1 MRRYL
6 NPSTV
11 LSAIQSAIQS
21 ATQSAILRAILAGLL
36 AAPAAAQVYGNPTNG
51 LDGWSIDVTPSVADD
66 FRLLGPVTLTSVRYF
81 ALMVPTLTPSAF
93 VSWNIRANV
102 AGSPGTSIASGTAA
116 TTATYVGQF
125 PAYGGY
131 FKSYAMDFSLSVPLA
146 AGIYWLGL
154 TAPSAS
160 PVMYWE
166 TANVYTGSAT
176 AMINGVHSGTDFAF
190 ELSGEPSTVVP
201 EPASLLLASF
211 GFAFLAGIARRRTV
225 AA

>member
-1 MRRYL
+1 MRRYPNTRTIL
-6 NPSTV
+6 STIPSAM
-11 LSAIQSAIQS
+11 LSAILSAI
-21 ATQSAILRAILAGLL
+21 AAGLL
-36 AAPAAAQVYGNPTNG
+36 AAPVAAQVYSNPTNG

-93 VSWNIRANV
+93 VSWNIRANA
-102 AGSPGTSIASGTAA
+102 AGSPGVSIAGGTAA
-116 TTATYVGQF
+116 TAATYVGQF

-131 FKSYAMDFSLSVPLA
+131 FKSWAMDFSLSVPLA

-176 AMINGVHSGTDFAF
+176 AMINGLHSTTDFAF
-190 ELSGEPSTVVP
+190 ELHGDVATVVP
-201 EPASLLLASF
+201 EPTTALPVGAGLA
-211 GFAFLAGIARRRTV
+211 LVVGIARRRK
-225 AA
+225 AAA